1 MKVFKCLPVF
11 LLIIQFFGCVSMPG
25 LGDRAS
31 RLQRSGP
38 QQQQQSDRT
47 WSAVVETFA
56 ELNLPI
62 MKAEKSSGLIATDWI
77 SFKDRKQ
84 GTTYCTCGSTI
95 LPLSEVDRRGKI
107 DVLVTDDS
115 LEIKVNAVFEK
126 ISQYKEIVDSSP
138 CVSTGKLEAEIRK
151 HVSEKIAANAESWN
165 Y

>member
-11 LLIIQFFGCVSMPG
+11 LLIIQFFGCVSRAS
-25 LGDRAS
+25 LGDWAG
-31 RLQRSGP
+31 RLQRTGP

-77 SFKDRKQ
+77 SFKDRIQ
-84 GTTYCTCGSTI
+84 GTTYCSCGSTI

-107 DVLVTDDS
+107 DVVVTDM
-115 LEIKVNAVFEK
+115 EIKVNAVFEK

-151 HVSEKIAANAESWN
+151 RVSEKTGANAGSWN